1 MKNTYKKIFIVI
13 LSVLLIFSCVIPSFA
28 RETNEELP
36 HITRWV
42 NGKAAGSDGAFLYDT
57 WAVDDTNVSD
67 SKFVLVNQ
75 NGIESM
81 RVKNYPQDINNSEQ
95 NTVNVY
101 DVELTLKYPKDVE
114 SEIILTLENKNAL
127 YYVYF
132 NEQNS
137 YTATTSIL
145 PGEYMVTYVD
155 VVTDTKGEYGLKD
168 NDFKLEVKNKA
179 VKEKLEIV
187 RINSNSEKVEEEAKK
202 VEENSSGVRN
212 FDSNGDLLGDTI
224 RLCIFV
230 IILFSVYLF
239 IKRKREKE
247 QELHK

>member
-1 MKNTYKKIFIVI
+1 MKITLKSIFIAI
-13 LSVLLIFSCVIPSFA
+13 LSLLLLFSSLVPAFA
-28 RETNEELP
+28 TETTEDLP

-57 WAVDDTNVSD
+57 WAIDDTNISD

-75 NGIESM
+75 DGIEAM
-81 RVKNYPQDINNSEQ
+81 RIKNYPQDINNSEQ
-95 NTVNVY
+95 TSVSVY
-101 DVELTLKYPKDVE
+101 DVELTLKFPKDVE

-137 YTATTSIL
+137 YTATTAFL

-155 VVTDTKGEYGLKD
+155 VVTDTEGNYGLKD

-179 VKEKLEIV
+179 GKEKLEIV
-187 RINSNSEKVEEEAKK
+187 RINSDSEKVEEEALKA
-202 VEENSSGVRN
+202 EESSSGVRN
-212 FDSNGDLLGDTI
+212 FDSNGDLFGDTV
-224 RLCIFV
+224 RLFV
-230 IILFSVYLF
+230 FMVILFGVYLY
-239 IKRKREKE
+239 IKRRREKE
-247 QELHK
+247 QEINK